1 MHAKSLL
8 PAGGGWPATPL
19 LLATTSAP
27 HLLVQLQ
34 RYGFGTLSPAGEF
47 PSTVG
52 AELRIDHTRLQ
63 LVVDGQA
70 LLDDEDGRAPDG
82 WWRAVDEWGG
92 QCIVWVIAAPV
103 DLGNPDLGQV
113 LNRLVDAGT
122 DLSVTGRVPV
132 LHTIA
137 PDAA

>member
-27 HLLVQLQ
+27 HLLMQLQ
-34 RYGFGTLSPAGEF
+34 RYGFGPAGEF
-47 PSTVG
+47 PSTIG
-52 AELRIDHTRLQ
+52 ADLRIDHTRLQ

-70 LLDDEDGRAPDG
+70 VLDDEDGRAPDG

-103 DLGNPDLGQV
+103 DLGSADLGQV
-113 LNRLVDAGT
+113 LNWLVDAGT